1 MQLGVSRTS
10 IGDRDRGFRAVGGT
24 LVRVAILVVALTVL
38 LALTAAPALAFKEG
52 GASIGIDGGDC
63 DTCHGEPWPWFDTR
77 QGPHG
82 NYSTTSNKCESCH
95 TIHVAPSSNQLLP
108 AMTITDTCFA
118 CHDGTGGAGVYGS
131 IAARGLSVGGGH
143 RIDTTSTIP
152 GGDWATGGSV
162 STSFTSESGL
172 LSCGDCHSP
181 HDSNTVQGF
190 RSERI
195 RFHSDELT
203 YGAPDKEW
211 RTSHLLKQKPTS
223 ANTATAVYGS
233 DWCAGCHQGRFSGG
247 PTHNHPVDS
256 KISTSTPFHYDY
268 VAVVTS
274 DTSFETT
281 MGTMGLEGTSTP
293 NLYWHNRGFVMPE
306 PRTSHQSGHAPICQQ
321 CHEDPREVGE
331 VGAVNPAGV
340 ERYGD
345 GRQNES
351 GGGTTDT
358 PRFQNFPHET
368 TTTAMLVEEGDNL
381 CMNCHTVAG
390 LP

>member
-1 MQLGVSRTS
+1 MSRHATGTSSLGSSATPRVGAGTVT
-10 IGDRDRGFRAVGGT
+10 RAVLLGI
-24 LVRVAILVVALTVL
+24 ALVVL
-38 LALTAAPALAFKEG
+38 LLVMAAPAFAFKEG
-52 GASIGIDGGDC
+52 GATSPIPGDDC
-63 DTCHGEPWPWFDTR
+63 DRCHGEAWPYFDTKL
-77 QGPHG
+77 GPHG
-82 NYSTTSNKCESCH
+82 NYSTTSKKCESCH
-95 TIHVAPSSNQLLP
+95 TIHDAPSANRLLP
-108 AMTITDTCFA
+108 AMTITDTCFS
-118 CHDGTGGAGVYGS
+118 CHDGTGGRGVYGS

-162 STSFTSESGL
+162 SATFTGESGL
-172 LSCGDCHSP
+172 MSCGDCHSP
-181 HDSNTVQGF
+181 HDNNTVAGF
-190 RSERI
+190 RGERI

-223 ANTATAVYGS
+223 AATATAVYGS

-256 KISTSTPFHYDY
+256 TISTTTPFHYDN

-274 DTSFETT
+274 DTSFVTT

-293 NLYWHNRGFVMPE
+293 NLYWHSRGYVMPD
-306 PRTSHQSGHAPICQQ
+306 PRTSQQDGHYPICQQ
-321 CHEDPREVGE
+321 CHEDPRVVGE

-345 GRQNES
+345 GRQDES

-368 TTTAMLVEEGDNL
+368 TTTAMLVEEGDTL
-381 CMNCHTVAG
+381 CLNCHTVSN